1 MIDITT
7 TTRVQNII
15 KSSSLPTVDGNLIAD
30 MIDGLTPVAE
40 RWLGRKLQKTAYTQQ
55 MDVRRGQSVFQLDA
69 YPVETSPALA
79 LRNDLGR
86 DFTGTA
92 IDADNYYLDLER
104 GTITFDKSY
113 LVWGPGVLQAI
124 WTGGMASSTTI
135 LVSSSAFEGI
145 VLGADL
151 QIAHVFQRRHEV
163 GATSFAAEGG
173 SIAAARSFGRLC
185 EATIDLWT
193 PYRRVGRRR

>member
-79 LRNDLGR
+79 LREASG
-86 DFTGTA
+86 
-92 IDADNYYLDLER
+92 
-104 GTITFDKSY
+104 
-113 LVWGPGVLQAI
+113 
-124 WTGGMASSTTI
+124 WTGG
-135 LVSSSAFEGI
+135 LREFRLRFG
-145 VLGADL
+145 
-151 QIAHVFQRRHEV
+151 
-163 GATSFAAEGG
+163 
-173 SIAAARSFGRLC
+173 GRL
-185 EATIDLWT
+185 
-193 PYRRVGRRR
+193 RRPRAV

>member
-15 KSSSLPTVDGNLIAD
+15 KSSSLPTADGNLIAD

-104 GTITFDKSY
+104 GTNTFDKSY

-145 VLGADL
+145 DLGADL

-185 EATIDLWT
+185 
-193 PYRRVGRRR
+193 